1 MVDKAPHDA
10 AAARRDRRVPVK
22 GQTIANQADKDYLQ
36 KLGQRITTYQP
47 GGYALDLRE
56 GFNALPELAR
66 IFDPHD
72 NIGRRV
78 QDAVSRFTL
87 PALPAWLADLETE
100 WKLTLGRLRRVRN
113 ALAHGGPVDDES
125 AETVQAFVEQLAR
138 LSLAVAL
145 QGLLEAKTVAVA
157 NQERKQWIDRWKTAL
172 PTAANVPDALVGP
185 AP

>member
-1 MVDKAPHDA
+1 MIERLHGVIDA
-10 AAARRDRRVPVK
+10 CLSRAQV
-22 GQTIANQADKDYLQ
+22 IASQAERDYLRE
-36 KLGQRITTYQP
+36 LSRRITTYQP

-56 GFNALPELAR
+56 GFNALSNLVR

-87 PALPAWLADLETE
+87 AALPAWLADLESE
-100 WKLTLGRLRRVRN
+100 WELTLERLRRVRN

-125 AETVQAFVEQLAR
+125 AETVRVFVEQLAR

-157 NQERKQWIDRWKTAL
+157 NQERKQWIDRWKAAL
-172 PTAANVPDALVGP
+172 PVAANVPDALFGP
-185 AP
+185 TP

>member
-1 MVDKAPHDA
+1 MMQRLRSVIDA
-10 AAARRDRRVPVK
+10 CLSRAHTV
-22 GQTIANQADKDYLQ
+22 ANQADRDYVHD
-36 KLGQRITTYQP
+36 LGQRITTYQP

-56 GFNALPELAR
+56 GFNALPDLAR

-72 NIGRRV
+72 DVGRRV
-78 QDAVSRFTL
+78 QEAVTRFTL
-87 PALPAWLADLETE
+87 PATPALLAGLENE

-145 QGLLEAKTVAVA
+145 QGLLEAKSVAVA
-157 NQERKQWIDRWKTAL
+157 NQERKQWIDRWKTAF
-172 PTAANVPDALVGP
+172 PSAANVPDALFGP
-185 AP
+185 TP